1 MEKVVMP
8 TPPPPPSALCCPL
21 KSKPCCCYSEE
32 ETCRQMALDCFCSA
46 FEQLF
51 ETINSSSISSE
62 IIDFADN
69 FWPTTLLL
77 SHLLHKTTNND
88 LLCFAVFDFVSQ

>member
-51 ETINSSSISSE
+51 ETINSSSIPSE
-62 IIDFADN
+62 IIDFA
-69 FWPTTLLL
+69 FWDRYV
-77 SHLLHKTTNND
+77 H
-88 LLCFAVFDFVSQ
+88 

>member
-62 IIDFADN
+62 IIDFA
-69 FWPTTLLL
+69 FWDRYVHQVVWVQEIS
-77 SHLLHKTTNND
+77 SHSPSD
-88 LLCFAVFDFVSQ
+88 